1 MFYGT
6 CIVCRYGVKGIRTR
20 SSKRI
25 VMHKVLWMFV
35 LSLTVSVVAV
45 LPLSAQQHRDRWN
58 FNDYFPKNYFFDDKE
73 DGDMN
78 DAVGEVVFYM
88 RLADVKPLRDISL
101 DKEECVLR
109 LNYIPEF
116 AHPLFIQVRQ
126 TGDHVL
132 LTWQKGPT

>member
-6 CIVCRYGVKGIRTR
+6 CIVCGHGVKGIRTR

-58 FNDYFPKNYFFDDKE
+58 FNDYFSKNYFFDDKE
-73 DGDMN
+73 DGDMTLS
-78 DAVGEVVFYM
+78 G
-88 RLADVKPLRDISL
+88 KWSSI
-101 DKEECVLR
+101 
-109 LNYIPEF
+109 
-116 AHPLFIQVRQ
+116 
-126 TGDHVL
+126 
-132 LTWQKGPT
+132 